1 MSKLNA
7 QINHAVS
14 SETVLATPCQLK
26 QSLAISEQLQQNIYQ
41 HRQEI
46 KNILNG
52 DDARFLV
59 IVGPCSI
66 HDPDAVL
73 EYAKR
78 LKKFAD
84 QHQHSLK
91 IVMRAYLEKPRST
104 VGWKGFVYD
113 PSLKNKSDMQQGLIL
128 SRKLLIDLAELGL
141 ALATEVLNPM
151 LATYFDDLYSWG
163 AIGARTSE
171 SQIHREIASRL
182 PYAIGFKN
190 GTDGNVNIALDAI
203 QSASLPH
210 KFFGMNSAGQP
221 AMLTS
226 SGNDSLQ
233 IILRGS
239 NHGTNYDRHS
249 IHAVAQSYGKR
260 GMNPAII
267 VDCSHGNSQKNPDLQ
282 PEVLSTIAEELNST
296 GVKGVMIESHLVH
309 GKQSIDAEPMQY
321 GCSITDGCL
330 GWEKTAH
337 ALEQLASKITK
348 QRQQHAMPQE
358 ALV

>member
-7 QINHAVS
+7 QINHAIS
-14 SETVLATPCQLK
+14 FETVLATPIQMK
-26 QSLAISEQLQQNIYQ
+26 QSLAISEQLKQNIQQ

-128 SRKLLIDLAELGL
+128 SRKLLIDLAELDL

-203 QSASLPH
+203 QSAALPH
-210 KFFGMNSAGQP
+210 QFFGMNSAGQP
-221 AMLTS
+221 AMLAS

-249 IHAVAQSYGKR
+249 IHAVVQSCGKR

-282 PEVLSTIAEELNST
+282 PEVLATIAEELTST

-330 GWEKTAH
+330 GWEKTAY
-337 ALEQLASKITK
+337 ALEQLASKILR
-348 QRQQHAMPQE
+348 QRQQQAMPQA